1 MNMKLGIS
9 SYSFTWAVGV
19 PGHNPPAPMTAPEL
33 LARAKH
39 LGVGLLQIADNM
51 PMHLMGETLI
61 KEISEKASSE
71 GIELEVGAN
80 KMTPYAIE
88 KYTLIAEKINSKIL
102 RFVIDGDG
110 YAPRVKEIISIIKDA
125 EPELKKKKIILALEN
140 HDRLFTHEFVD
151 IIEKVGSNYVGIC
164 LDCANSLGAGEGFHE
179 VVRMLAP
186 YAVNFH
192 LKEVLIKRK
201 FHKMGFDIEGKPFG
215 EGALPLEWM
224 LAQLTEKCRT
234 AILEQWTPPEETI
247 GATIEKEQNWAE
259 RSITYL
265 RQYIK
270 D

>member
-1 MNMKLGIS
+1 MKLGIS

-19 PGHNPPAPMTAPEL
+19 PGNTPPEPLTPFEL
-33 LARAKH
+33 IIKAKQ

-51 PMHLMGETLI
+51 PLHLMDEGRI
-61 KEISEKASSE
+61 NEISGKALAE
-71 GIELEVGAN
+71 GIELEAGAN
-80 KMTPYAIE
+80 KMTSYALE
-88 KYTLIAEKINSKIL
+88 RYTGIAEKIKSKIL

-140 HDRLFTHEFVD
+140 HDRLFTREFVD

-179 VVRMLAP
+179 VVRTLAP

-192 LKEVLIKRK
+192 LKEVFIKRK

-224 LAQLTEKCRT
+224 LGQVTDRCRT
-234 AILEQWTPPEETI
+234 AILEQWTPPEKTI
-247 GATIEKEQNWAE
+247 ALTIEKEQNWAE

-270 D
+270 E